1 MINSQQSIVNN
12 QQSIVEDE
20 HWDKIILPQKT
31 LFHIPIKELWEYRDL
46 LFIFVHRNFV
56 AAYKQSILGPFW
68 HLIQPILTTSVY
80 MVVFNRI
87 ANISTDGVPPLLFYI
102 CGVTLW
108 QFFSSCLMS
117 SSNAFISNAGIFS
130 KVYFPRLI
138 IPLSSI
144 MSAFIELGIKF
155 ILLILIY
162 LYLVYQGESV
172 SPNQY
177 ILMLPIIIGIMGT
190 LGLGAGIMISS
201 LTTKY
206 RDLSYLVGFG
216 VQLLM
221 YASPVIYPMSAI
233 SPEYQKYVMF
243 NPLAPLLESF
253 KYCLTGAGTF
263 DIQGILYS
271 GIVALV
277 LLIISIFMFNRVE
290 NKFVDTL

>member
-1 MINSQQSIVNN
+1 MVNSQQSIV
-12 QQSIVEDE
+12 EEE

-68 HLIQPILTTSVY
+68 HLIQPIMTTAVF

-87 ANISTDGVPPLLFYI
+87 ANISTDGVPPLLFYF
-102 CGVTLW
+102 CGIMLW
-108 QFFSSCLMS
+108 QFFSTCLTT
-117 SSNAFISNAGIFS
+117 SSNAFIANVNIFS

-155 ILLILIY
+155 LLLFCIYGYY
-162 LYLVYQGESV
+162 LYQGAIV
-172 SPNQY
+172 VPNIY
-177 ILMLPIIIGIMGT
+177 ILAVPGIIIIMGI
-190 LGLGAGIMISS
+190 LGLGSGILISS
-201 LTTKY
+201 MTTKY
-206 RDLSYLVGFG
+206 RDLAYLVGFG

-221 YASPVIYPMSAI
+221 YASPVIYPASAI
-233 SPEYQKYVMF
+233 SAQYQKYVFF
-243 NPLAPLLESF
+243 NPMASLLEGYKF
-253 KYCLTGAGTF
+253 ALTGAGSF
-263 DIQGILYS
+263 SWMWLGYS
-271 GIVALV
+271 TLIAIF
-277 LLIISIFMFNRVE
+277 LLLFSIIMFNRVE